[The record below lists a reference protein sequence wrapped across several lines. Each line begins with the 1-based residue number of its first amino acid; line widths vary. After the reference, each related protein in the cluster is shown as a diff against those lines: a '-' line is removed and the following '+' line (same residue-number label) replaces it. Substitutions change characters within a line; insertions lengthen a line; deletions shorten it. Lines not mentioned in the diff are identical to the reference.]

1 MPRTRQAPET
11 RLFPAQLT
19 ILIKKN
25 YLSIRQAAKA
35 WGLDHA
41 HVHRLTT
48 GEFVVAAPTVAT
60 ICENLGNRED
70 RAGLTEAFLADELE
84 RLHRDLGIVWTKDP
98 RKAGIFELRTGDPRR
113 APAP

>member
-1 MPRTRQAPET
+1 MPRARQKPEP

-19 ILIKKN
+19 LLIKKN
-25 YLSIRQAAKA
+25 YLSIRRAAKA

-60 ICENLGNRED
+60 ICEKLGDQED
-70 RAGLTEAFLADELE
+70 RAGLTEAFLTDELE
-84 RLHRDLGIVWTKDP
+84 RLRRDLGIVWSKDP
-98 RKAGIFELRTGDPRR
+98 RKDGGVFELRTGVSRQQS
-113 APAP
+113 